1 MSKRFSRIASLM
13 GLVLLAPA
21 PADAASRTYCL
32 CKGKESG
39 RLHHRF
45 ACEYHFKKQGR
56 WPAVGAPS
64 VASAAC
70 TGEERAQFKT
80 YLCVESRCTYEY
92 VRFSPSKVP
101 LGTK

>member
-1 MSKRFSRIASLM
+1 MLERTALTA
-13 GLVLLAPA
+13 GLLGLALLAPS
-21 PADAASRTYCL
+21 PAGAASRTWCL

-45 ACEYHFKKQGR
+45 ACEYHFKKQGK

-64 VASAAC
+64 QASAAC
-70 TGEERAQFKT
+70 TSEERAQFKT

-92 VRFSPSKVP
+92 VKASAAKVP
-101 LGTK
+101 LGAK